1 MGTSRVA
8 SARDLRTSS
17 AESARTRAEA
27 SSARRDRNRA
37 TPRAPRTSE
46 PQAEQI
52 NGRKP
57 MWVALA
63 FVNTIGPLAY
73 FVFGRKR

>member
-1 MGTSRVA
+1 MSRRSKKKQRWSDLPPTQQKAIVGVGIVQVA
-8 SARDLRTSS
+8 LCIAALVDI
-17 AESARTRAEA
+17 
-27 SSARRDRNRA
+27 RRR
-37 TPRAPRTSE
+37 P
-46 PQAEQI
+46 AEQI